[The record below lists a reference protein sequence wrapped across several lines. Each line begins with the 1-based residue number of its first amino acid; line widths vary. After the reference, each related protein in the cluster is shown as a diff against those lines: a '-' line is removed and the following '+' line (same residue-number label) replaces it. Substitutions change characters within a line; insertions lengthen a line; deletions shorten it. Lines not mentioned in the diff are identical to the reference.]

1 MKRVG
6 KLSSVGIKEDAV
18 EVDSTEVEGYS
29 EYSGGEWADSVL
41 RTVHS
46 VFIEFLT
53 HQAVR

>member
-29 EYSGGEWADSVL
+29 EYSGGE
-41 RTVHS
+41 
-46 VFIEFLT
+46 
-53 HQAVR
+53 